1 MFDWNNFYLP
11 YSSHIAKYSSLLQE
25 GKCILTFTTDLKL
38 IGFLLL
44 SVLTLDKIKL
54 EKINVYVVA
63 TTLALLMLYIIS
75 KLGVESEFLYFQ
87 F

>member
-1 MFDWNNFYLP
+1 M
-11 YSSHIAKYSSLLQE
+11 
-25 GKCILTFTTDLKL
+25 TFATDLKL
-38 IGFLLL
+38 IGILLL

>member
-1 MFDWNNFYLP
+1 M
-11 YSSHIAKYSSLLQE
+11 
-25 GKCILTFTTDLKL
+25 TFTTDLKL